1 MARTV
6 MKCSSYCRHE
16 SRDCVGGCEGG
27 VSLKKKKEKK
37 KRGEVDSACAHV
49 PCVFFGDGR

>member
-1 MARTV
+1 

-27 VSLKKKKEKK
+27 VSLKKKKKK
-37 KRGEVDSACAHV
+37 EVRLTQHV
-49 PCVFFGDGR
+49 HMYRAFFFFGDGR

>member
-1 MARTV
+1 M

-27 VSLKKKKEKK
+27 VSLKKKKKK
-37 KRGEVDSACAHV
+37 KKEVRLTQHV
-49 PCVFFGDGR
+49 HMYRAFFFGDGR

>member
-27 VSLKKKKEKK
+27 VSLKKKKKKK
-37 KRGEVDSACAHV
+37 KR
-49 PCVFFGDGR
+49 